1 MCYYVSFRHLL
12 TQAWASLQ
20 DTGGV
25 PEACIQLLT
34 AFTHLRP
41 KWYCFWPFEPQVRW
55 HKAWF
60 LKQSPDIFECFKLG
74 PLYFFQ
80 FMDQD
85 APLKPRHITLGD
97 PAGKVSTNSEIYS
110 FECILF
116 SWSVSYLVAVD
127 LFSEPLKIYFSQH
140 IIVYLVFLLG
150 SEGVEFSSLSYCWYC
165 SQINS

>member
-1 MCYYVSFRHLL
+1 MFHSDISWPRHEPVSRIQVESLKLAFSFSQLSLTWDPSGTVFGLL
-12 TQAWASLQ
+12 NPKSL
-20 DTGGV
+20 
-25 PEACIQLLT
+25 
-34 AFTHLRP
+34 
-41 KWYCFWPFEPQVRW
+41 VRW

-110 FECILF
+110 SECILF